1 MCISNDVTM
10 MIGSGVTLYDATSSV
25 TDHILKPTI
34 ELNGKLITTLPLVT
48 MFTVYINNNQ
58 STNHITD
65 EYLNLEPGM
74 NMFTC
79 ASANQLVTFIES
91 VNHLHII
98 LYPNV
103 QCSYFNFSILLTV
116 ALLKCIPY
124 LSNHFFKFFY
134 SFM

>member
-1 MCISNDVTM
+1 M

-58 STNHITD
+58 STNHITE
-65 EYLNLEPGM
+65 EYFNLKSVM
-74 NMFTC
+74 NMFPC

-91 VNHLHII
+91 V
-98 LYPNV
+98 
-103 QCSYFNFSILLTV
+103 SY
-116 ALLKCIPY
+116 
-124 LSNHFFKFFY
+124 
-134 SFM
+134 